1 MIWGAIIGPILN
13 ETSENNFR
21 KNLTIAVKNFLHS
34 KPSPINVET
43 HDVEMFH
50 LRKLMNS
57 LDGQS
62 TLEDIGLQPLRNN
75 KNWLGNS
82 KPWKI
87 LLDAQ
92 KTHHQ
97 KLQKSSKED
106 NILFPKS
113 ILSHSISS
121 ICGTLSLMNSADISE
136 LREALGPVRNVSYSH
151 SRKIIKFLHS
161 ELSWISQTKTILS
174 GETPKSRLKDDY

>member
-1 MIWGAIIGPILN
+1 
-13 ETSENNFR
+13 
-21 KNLTIAVKNFLHS
+21 
-34 KPSPINVET
+34 
-43 HDVEMFH
+43 
-50 LRKLMNS
+50 MNS

-136 LREALGPVRNVSYSH
+136 FMRLPR
-151 SRKIIKFLHS
+151 IIY
-161 ELSWISQTKTILS
+161 TIQVLLN
-174 GETPKSRLKDDY
+174 KLKRS